1 MAFGVAVTA
10 DDLALLGAFSRE
22 MACAAAVEALPDRP
36 TTTASTL
43 ARFRALTGTVAF
55 LTAIVTASIASTASL
70 MGVGAVPRH
79 VTLFATIVTSSSP
92 AATSTAA
99 LSRFGTVSGHMPL
112 LVAVEASPAATSA
125 LARLRTFTG
134 TVAFLTAVVTGS
146 AALLRFGAVTGTMT
160 FLATIMATAA
170 SRARRVGDVDIESP
184 GVGGKGVVGGRPG
197 HGCVLSVSESLLG
210 FAVLLACSMRVP
222 VFCLD
227 GPLAGLAFCPD
238 GADDFVRGVRICLED
253 GVETHHGGF
262 TSDWH
267 FSEMIERL

>member
-10 DDLALLGAFSRE
+10 DDLALLGAFFRE
-22 MACAAAVEALPDRP
+22 MACAAAVEALPGRS

-55 LTAIVTASIASTASL
+55 LTAIVTASIASTTSL
-70 MGVGAVPRH
+70 TGVGAVPRH

-92 AATSTAA
+92 TATSTAS
-99 LSRFGTVSGHMPL
+99 LSRFGTVSGHMSL

-134 TVAFLTAVVTGS
+134 AVAFLTAVVTGS
-146 AALLRFGAVTGTMT
+146 AALLRFGAVTSTMT
-160 FLATIMATAA
+160 VLTTIMATAA
-170 SRARRVGDVDIESP
+170 SRAMRVGDVGTDSP
-184 GVGGKGVVGGRPG
+184 GVGGGKGAVGGQPG
-197 HGCVLSVSESLLG
+197 CGCVLSVLESLLG

-222 VFCLD
+222 VFSLD
-227 GPLAGLAFCPD
+227 GPLAGLAFRPG
-238 GADDFVRGVRICLED
+238 GADDFVRGVWIRLED
-253 GVETHHGGF
+253 GVETHHSGF

-267 FSEMIERL
+267 FSGMVE

>member
-10 DDLALLGAFSRE
+10 DDLALLGAFFGE
-22 MACAAAVEALPDRP
+22 MARAAAVEALPGRS

-55 LTAIVTASIASTASL
+55 LAAIVTASTASTASL
-70 MGVGAVPRH
+70 TGVGAVPRH

-92 AATSTAA
+92 TATSTAA

-125 LARLRTFTG
+125 LARLRTLTG

-160 FLATIMATAA
+160 FLATIMATIA
-170 SRARRVGDVDIESP
+170 SRAIRVGGVSTESP
-184 GVGGKGVVGGRPG
+184 GVGGGKGVVGGQPG
-197 HGCVLSVSESLLG
+197 RGCVLLVFESPLG

-227 GPLAGLAFCPD
+227 GPLAGLAFRPD
-238 GADDFVRGVRICLED
+238 GADDFVRGVRIRLED
-253 GVETHHGGF
+253 GVESHHGGF

-267 FSEMIERL
+267 FSEMIE